1 MSGLSF
7 LRGVRGL
14 ALAVGPLLV
23 VLSGCESKYPADL
36 TYPVRKDLLVITPPS
51 KEPFYPSPPG
61 HLDPG
66 IAEITSLGGKTYN
79 PSDVSAADR
88 QELGAELQKVF
99 GTPANPLVD
108 VGNNTEN
115 ADRAKELQLDKEM
128 LADGSELYRRHCLH
142 CHGLT
147 GDGRGPTGPWLAPSP
162 RDYRQGLFKF
172 ISVDREKFVGNAKA
186 RRADLKRTLLRGIDG
201 TTMPSF
207 SMFTEKEIDHLV
219 SYVIHLSIRGE
230 VEFQVLAKMIGS
242 RSPEQVKQ
250 GLPATKES
258 LTDGSF
264 AAEIQAQIATIL
276 EHWSESNKAMLE
288 PTPYPYQD
296 DKMDGEETQ
305 LQKSIRRGYQQ
316 FANPSG
322 AAACMKCHIDFGRQ
336 VPFRYDQWGTFVRP
350 ANLTTGVY
358 RGGRRPIDIY
368 WRIRVGILP
377 SSMSAATYTPTK
389 TIDPYWDIVNFVR
402 ALPYPGMLP
411 KDVRDK
417 VYDVKKEPASHQEH
431 ASR

>member
-23 VLSGCESKYPADL
+23 VLSGCSSKYPADL

-61 HLDPG
+61 HLDQG

-79 PSDVSAADR
+79 PADVSAADR

-99 GTPANPLVD
+99 GTPANPTVKPGD
-108 VGNNTEN
+108 SEDNKTRVG
-115 ADRAKELQLDKEM
+115 ELQLSDPVLEK
-128 LADGSELYRRHCLH
+128 GSELYRRHCLH

-186 RRADLKRTLLRGIDG
+186 RRDDLRRTLLRGIDG

-207 SMFTEKEIDHLV
+207 SMFTEEEIDQLV
-219 SYVIHLSIRGE
+219 SYVIHLSVRGE
-230 VEFQVLAKMIGS
+230 VEFQVLAKMLASGG
-242 RSPEQVKQ
+242 KKD
-250 GLPATKES
+250 A
-258 LTDGSF
+258 LTDSSIP
-264 AAEIQAQIATIL
+264 AEVQAQLATIL
-276 EHWSESNKAMLE
+276 EHWSESNKAILE
-288 PTPYPYQD
+288 PTPYPYD
-296 DKMDGEETQ
+296 DKDEKQ
-305 LQKSIRRGYQQ
+305 LQDSIRRGYQQ

-350 ANLTTGVY
+350 ANLTTGIY

-389 TIDPYWDIVNFVR
+389 TVDPYWDIVNFVR